1 MKMVDARQMVWEWL
15 APRPGSGLP
24 GLFLFRNCAE
34 GVDQLS
40 DVADILGQPV
50 IEDVLLLSLERFAF
64 LSKAKAA
71 EISQF
76 EFQLLDD
83 EAVMLDALFEAIII

>member
-1 MKMVDARQMVWEWL
+1 M
-15 APRPGSGLP
+15 
-24 GLFLFRNCAE
+24 AE
-34 GVDQLS
+34 
-40 DVADILGQPV
+40 ILGQPV

-76 EFQLLDD
+76 EFQFLDE
-83 EAVMLDALFEAIII
+83 EAVMLEALFEAIQIRLNTRGQCPSNGRIKIQCFQQG

>member
-1 MKMVDARQMVWEWL
+1 M
-15 APRPGSGLP
+15 
-24 GLFLFRNCAE
+24 AE
-34 GVDQLS
+34 
-40 DVADILGQPV
+40 ILGQPV

-76 EFQLLDD
+76 EFQFLDD
-83 EAVMLDALFEAIII
+83 EAVMLEALFEAINALRTAGSISSFSSRDKASMGMNYTGWTPLSP